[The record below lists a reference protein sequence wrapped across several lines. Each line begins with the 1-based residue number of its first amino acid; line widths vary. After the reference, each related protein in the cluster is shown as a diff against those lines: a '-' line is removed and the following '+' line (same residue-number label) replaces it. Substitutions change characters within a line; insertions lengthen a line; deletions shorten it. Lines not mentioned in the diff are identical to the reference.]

1 MRACPQGRLITQS
14 PCRVRVKTVYSG
26 IPESKVL
33 SAKRVKD
40 IKPSQR
46 ERVGE
51 AGVRGQSR
59 RAKPGLLA
67 PWFTRVRGCPQGS
80 LITLGVPD

>member
-1 MRACPQGRLITQS
+1 MFFVLEPDE
-14 PCRVRVKTVYSG
+14 K
-26 IPESKVL
+26 L

-51 AGVRGQSR
+51 AGVRVQNR
-59 RAKPGLLA
+59 RSLDCLHLKKQTTCA
-67 PWFTRVRGCPQGS
+67 WFTFTRVRGYLQGRS
-80 LITLGVPD
+80 AALMGR